1 MIITKTPFRI
11 SFFGGATDYP
21 EYFMKNEG
29 AVLGTAI
36 DKYAYI
42 SVIPFY
48 SKLFDYS
55 IRLAY
60 RRVERVR
67 SLEEI
72 KHAPIA
78 ACLRY
83 CGIMA
88 DVEINYTGELPAFS
102 GLGTSSSFVVGL
114 LNALYAYQGKS
125 VNPMELAYQAIKIER
140 DVLKETV
147 GWQDQTFAAV
157 GGFNVFEFRRTGE
170 IVVHKVPLSPKRTE
184 EFEAHLLVVYTG
196 VLRRASVVAA
206 RQVKKIDVNQDRL
219 KQMKEMVDKGYNVLT
234 GSGSM
239 EQFGILLDQSWQL
252 KSQLDK
258 SIANTTIRTIYEEG
272 KKAGALGGKLLGAGG
287 GGFFLFFVPPD
298 KRQKVAKRLNLK
310 EIPIKV
316 NAPGSHI
323 IYA

>member
-21 EYFMKNEG
+21 EYFMKYEG

-67 SLEEI
+67 NLEEI
-72 KHAPIA
+72 KHLPIA

-83 CGIMA
+83 CGIKT
-88 DVEINYTGELPAFS
+88 DIEINYTGELPAYS

-125 VNPMELAYQAIKIER
+125 ASPMELAQQAIKIER

-147 GWQDQTFAAV
+147 GWQDQLFAAV

-170 IVVHKVPLSPKRTE
+170 IFVHKIPLSIKRTE
-184 EFEAHLLVVYTG
+184 EFEAHLLVVHTG
-196 VLRRASVVAA
+196 VLRRASTIAA
-206 RQVKKIDVNQDRL
+206 RQVKKIDANQDRL
-219 KQMKEMVDKGYNVLT
+219 KQMKEMVDKGYSILT
-234 GSGSM
+234 GSRSL
-239 EQFGILLDQSWQL
+239 EQFGMLLHQAWQL

-258 SIANTTIRTIYEEG
+258 SIANTTIRTIYDEG
-272 KKAGALGGKLLGAGG
+272 KKAGAFGGKLLGAGG

-298 KRQKVAKRLNLK
+298 KRNKVLK
-310 EIPIKV
+310 QLKLEEIPIKV

-323 IYA
+323 VYA